1 MHHSATLSTC
11 SPSPSSSI
19 RTLIPSVPAPLPHN
33 LDSMPSSLPDPVL
46 ALSMDNVLKL
56 NDLNLDQL
64 ANLWNVFTKC
74 KESLESGR
82 RLENLSWRLWFRE
95 AHILPPDTSLSDLTD
110 FTPLDTPL
118 ISRANSITGSY
129 KPVRLAASAAARSGS
144 ALSDPEDG
152 NQSEYSTDSEVEDT
166 STRAATT
173 SSLSAAVTAAPRAP
187 KASPVKRRIRSERSR
202 PSTPASSNAAAPPP
216 SQRANQSQRVAD
228 TIAER
233 TSRAMTAASRR
244 SNVND
249 LDADTLRRKRGISS
263 SSAFGS
269 KARVKQRNQEGASRP
284 RPLSFQAALENLVL
298 TGRADNF
305 ASLRGKQGSMP
316 RLDSHMGSST
326 GALDAPHS
334 RYTNDADHSG
344 HNSAP
349 AELSPIQSSSISQSA
364 LASQLRHSLEPC
376 ACSPKTMSRGASQN
390 HCDAPET
397 CGPLSPTKIPVAL
410 APTVGA
416 ISRRGSQTMLSDAVN
431 KPSAK
436 KATFKAADREDKIEN
451 GDKTS
456 TSAST
461 QQVMPPPWGLP
472 EPTPAASVFKQTAQI
487 EQQTSSPAPKAG
499 EAFSNVHELH
509 ASIGMTRSESASS
522 TSTQTSQR
530 SAAHGAGV
538 RRTSDAKIRPRQSAG
553 GLHAGHGSKSS
564 TGLHRGAKH
573 SKSSDRIA
581 GAPARPAP
589 RHNLLSGLAM
599 TRAAPEPAQTHAVP
613 RKPVPAES
621 QAAKAAAKKPPVKF
635 TMGGDE
641 TDSEEYEDESDH
653 AEASK
658 PAATTA
664 KANKAS
670 AHTSTAAGKS
680 KDADEIVEVEGEGD
694 EDDEWASDSEAEE
707 QERRARQA
715 AEAERRKREEEER
728 HKSMFQKQPIRS
740 KSAADVRLLAPHQIT
755 SNGPS
760 PPAQP
765 VRGLLSSL
773 FHPDEQHSPPGQL
786 AGRPHASAADLRTKP
801 SMSSAARSPPT
812 IRRQRADRDSTDS
825 SSHAPRSL
833 RDAGLT
839 GLTGLK
845 TSKSAVA
852 LPLLDTHITRSST
865 AGKARHEEQHHHHRH
880 HQHGENSGSHHSD
893 GSASSPDSP
902 VANASFDRPGSLAL
916 ARLHALTNMKTHS
929 KRNSTSSGASEQQ
942 HSQAHPRRHESEA
955 DVQLN
960 REASSR
966 SLRLEVSPDDRD
978 FAIFSRASVTNLA
991 NSQHRQ
997 SAPSLATRHSDQQPS
1012 RTQRDALGSGSRS
1025 NSEGLPHH
1033 HSSSQQQQSGTSMY
1047 GPVSISRPRSSLNL
1061 PEAAA
1066 PQTPRTTRRNML
1078 RDELSESLRQNLL
1091 WERQSRSRMMGI
1103 GAPMAFMN
1111 QPQAHPAGHRRDN
1124 VLNGNALRPLT
1135 STGPSA
1141 SEQRNGG
1148 EPKPKRYSEEWGS
1161 FHHKGW

>member
-1 MHHSATLSTC
+1 MLSTLLR
-11 SPSPSSSI
+11 PEL
-19 RTLIPSVPAPLPHN
+19 T
-33 LDSMPSSLPDPVL
+33 SLKPFRAAICFIDR
-46 ALSMDNVLKL
+46 S
-56 NDLNLDQL
+56 
-64 ANLWNVFTKC
+64 VFTKC

-129 KPVRLAASAAARSGS
+129 RPVRLSAASAPRSGS

-152 NQSEYSTDSEVEDT
+152 NDSEYSTDSEAST
-166 STRAATT
+166 SAT
-173 SSLSAAVTAAPRAP
+173 AGPAAP
-187 KASPVKRRIRSERSR
+187 ASTPVKRRVKSDRSSR
-202 PSTPASSNAAAPPP
+202 PATPSSSSAATVHASTSSAVSPRAA
-216 SQRANQSQRVAD
+216 QSQRITD

-233 TSRAMTAASRR
+233 TNRAMNAASRR
-244 SNVND
+244 AN
-249 LDADTLRRKRGISS
+249 LADIDDESLRRKRGISS

-269 KARVKQRNQEGASRP
+269 KARVKQRNKEGASRR

-298 TGRADNF
+298 TSRADNF

-316 RLDSHMGSST
+316 QLDTHMNAST
-326 GALDAPHS
+326 GALDAPRS
-334 RYTNDADHSG
+334 RYTHNDETDDAER
-344 HNSAP
+344 NSAP
-349 AELSPIQSSSISQSA
+349 AELSPIKSSSISQA
-364 LASQLRHSLEPC
+364 AFASQLRSALEPPSSKSSKTSV
-376 ACSPKTMSRGASQN
+376 SPKTYGRDDIQE

-410 APTVGA
+410 APTIGA
-416 ISRRGSQTMLSDAVN
+416 ISRRGSQTMLSDAN
-431 KPSAK
+431 NASLKEAADKPLPRES
-436 KATFKAADREDKIEN
+436 KAADIDN
-451 GDKTS
+451 DAA
-456 TSAST
+456 SASA
-461 QQVMPPPWGLP
+461 QQVMPPPQGLP
-472 EPTPAASVFKQTAQI
+472 EPTPAASAIKQKAQA
-487 EQQTSSPAPKAG
+487 EQQASSAAPVEEMPASSSHNGDA
-499 EAFSNVHELH
+499 H
-509 ASIGMTRSESASS
+509 ASIGMVRSDSASS
-522 TSTQTSQR
+522 ASTQASHR
-530 SAAHGAGV
+530 SAAQGAGI
-538 RRTSDAKIRPRQSAG
+538 RRTSDAKIRTRSAAG
-553 GLHAGHGSKSS
+553 GLHAGHRSKSS

-581 GAPARPAP
+581 GAPPRPAP

-599 TRAAPEPAQTHAVP
+599 TRAAPEPAPAHAVA

-621 QAAKAAAKKPPVKF
+621 QAPKPAAAAAKKAPVKF

-641 TDSEEYEDESDH
+641 TDSEEYEDESDD
-653 AEASK
+653 AEAAK
-658 PAATTA
+658 PAPAA
-664 KANKAS
+664 
-670 AHTSTAAGKS
+670 STADKAAPKPSVAQQQS
-680 KDADEIVEVEGEGD
+680 KDEDEIVEAGGGED
-694 EDDEWASDSEAEE
+694 DDEWASDSEAEE
-707 QERRARQA
+707 QERRARLA
-715 AEAERRKREEEER
+715 AEAERRKRDEEER
-728 HKSMFQKQPIRS
+728 HRSMFQKQPIRS
-740 KSAADVRLLAPHQIT
+740 KSAADIRLLAPHEVSTI
-755 SNGPS
+755 GPS
-760 PPAQP
+760 PPTEP

-801 SMSSAARSPPT
+801 TMSSRRSPSEAARSPPAV
-812 IRRQRADRDSTDS
+812 RRNRAHRDSSDS
-825 SSHAPRSL
+825 TSQAPRSL
-833 RDAGLT
+833 REGGFA

-865 AGKARHEEQHHHHRH
+865 AGKAKHEEH
-880 HQHGENSGSHHSD
+880 SVAAGSQHSD

-902 VANASFDRPGSLAL
+902 VAAASFGRPGSMAL
-916 ARLHALTNMKTHS
+916 ARLHALTNMKAHS
-929 KRNSTSSGASEQQ
+929 KRNSTSIGVSEQQ
-942 HSQAHPRRHESEA
+942 THAHARRHMSEA
-955 DVQLN
+955 DVQLD

-978 FAIFSRASVTNLA
+978 FAIPSRASLTNLA
-991 NSQHRQ
+991 HSQPRQ

-1012 RTQRDALGSGSRS
+1012 SRAQRDHLGSGSRS
-1025 NSEGLPHH
+1025 NSEGLPSGHG
-1033 HSSSQQQQSGTSMY
+1033 SQQSGASMN
-1047 GPVSISRPRSSLNL
+1047 GPVSIARPRSSLNL

-1103 GAPMAFMN
+1103 GAPMAPLN

-1135 STGPSA
+1135 STGA
-1141 SEQRNGG
+1141 STAEHRNGG
-1148 EPKPKRYSEEWGS
+1148 GDPKPKRYSEEWGS

>member
-1 MHHSATLSTC
+1 MPA
-11 SPSPSSSI
+11 SS
-19 RTLIPSVPAPLPHN
+19 PHN

-129 KPVRLAASAAARSGS
+129 KPVRLAASVAARSGS

-152 NQSEYSTDSEVEDT
+152 NESEYSTDSEASVPFT
-166 STRAATT
+166 SVAST
-173 SSLSAAVTAAPRAP
+173 SAAVAAAAPSAP
-187 KASPVKRRIRSERSR
+187 KSSPVKRRVRSERSR
-202 PSTPASSNAAAPPP
+202 PSTSASSGAVASSA
-216 SQRANQSQRVAD
+216 SQRAVQSQRAAD
-228 TIAER
+228 IVAER
-233 TSRAMTAASRR
+233 TSRAVTAASRR
-244 SNVND
+244 TNVND
-249 LDADTLRRKRGISS
+249 LDADSFRRKRGISS

-269 KARVKQRNQEGASRP
+269 KARVKQRNQEGASRR

-298 TGRADNF
+298 TSRADNF
-305 ASLRGKQGSMP
+305 ASLHGKQGSMP
-316 RLDSHMGSST
+316 QLDAHMGSST
-326 GALDAPHS
+326 GALDAPRG
-334 RYTNDADHSG
+334 RYTDDADDSAR
-344 HNSAP
+344 NSAP
-349 AELSPIQSSSISQSA
+349 AELSPIKSSSISQAA
-364 LASQLRHSLEPC
+364 LASQLRSALHLS
-376 ACSPKTMSRGASQN
+376 ACSPKTMQRNASVD

-416 ISRRGSQTMLSDAVN
+416 ISRRGSQTMLSDATNKASVAEAAS
-431 KPSAK
+431 KPSEQESKTNDDAK
-436 KATFKAADREDKIEN
+436 AQA
-451 GDKTS
+451 S
-456 TSAST
+456 TPT
-461 QQVMPPPWGLP
+461 QQVMPPPQGLP
-472 EPTPAASVFKQTAQI
+472 EPTPAASVFKQKAQV
-487 EQQTSSPAPKAG
+487 EPKAQ
-499 EAFSNVHELH
+499 EAPSNVHEAH
-509 ASIGMTRSESASS
+509 TSVGMTRSESASS

-538 RRTSDAKIRPRQSAG
+538 RRTSDAKIRTRQSAG
-553 GLHAGHGSKSS
+553 GLHAGHRSKSS
-564 TGLHRGAKH
+564 TGLHRGPKH

-581 GAPARPAP
+581 AAPSRPAP

-613 RKPVPAES
+613 RKPMPAES
-621 QAAKAAAKKPPVKF
+621 QAAKVPAPAAKKAPVKF

-641 TDSEEYEDESDH
+641 TDSEEYEDESDD
-653 AEASK
+653 AESQKPEQA
-658 PAATTA
+658 PAAAKEVNA
-664 KANKAS
+664 KASITDKQ
-670 AHTSTAAGKS
+670 S
-680 KDADEIVEVEGEGD
+680 KDVDAIVEVEGDGD

-728 HKSMFQKQPIRS
+728 HRSMFQKQPIRS
-740 KSAADVRLLAPHQIT
+740 KSAADVRLLAPHEIT

-760 PPAQP
+760 PPTQP

-786 AGRPHASAADLRTKP
+786 AGRPHASAADLRSKP
-801 SMSSAARSPPT
+801 SISSAARSPPT
-812 IRRQRADRDSTDS
+812 TRRQRAHRDSTDS
-825 SSHAPRSL
+825 TTQAPRSL
-833 RDAGLT
+833 RDAGLA

-865 AGKARHEEQHHHHRH
+865 AGKARQEEQQHHHH
-880 HQHGENSGSHHSD
+880 EVNSGSHQSD

-902 VANASFDRPGSLAL
+902 VANASFGRPGSMAL
-916 ARLHALTNMKTHS
+916 ARLHALTNMKAHS
-929 KRNSTSSGASEQQ
+929 KRNSTSSGVLEQQ
-942 HSQAHPRRHESEA
+942 HAQAHSRRHMSEA
-955 DVQLN
+955 DVQLD

-978 FAIFSRASVTNLA
+978 FAIPSRASVTNLTN

-1012 RTQRDALGSGSRS
+1012 RTQLDALGSGSRS
-1025 NSEGLPHH
+1025 NSEGLPNA
-1033 HSSSQQQQSGTSMY
+1033 HSSSQQQNGTSMH

-1103 GAPMAFMN
+1103 GAPMAPMN

-1135 STGPSA
+1135 STGA
-1141 SEQRNGG
+1141 SGADPRNGG

>member
-1 MHHSATLSTC
+1 
-11 SPSPSSSI
+11 
-19 RTLIPSVPAPLPHN
+19 
-33 LDSMPSSLPDPVL
+33 MPSSLPDPVL

-129 KPVRLAASAAARSGS
+129 KPVRLAASATARSGS

-152 NQSEYSTDSEVEDT
+152 NESEYSTDSETDGVST
-166 STRAATT
+166 SVATT
-173 SSLSAAVTAAPRAP
+173 AAAVAAAPSAP
-187 KASPVKRRIRSERSR
+187 KSSPVKRRVRSDRSR
-202 PSTPASSNAAAPPP
+202 PSTPATSSAVASMA
-216 SQRANQSQRVAD
+216 SQRVAQSQRAAD
-228 TIAER
+228 TVAER

-244 SNVND
+244 TNTND
-249 LDADTLRRKRGISS
+249 LDADSLRRKRGISS

-269 KARVKQRNQEGASRP
+269 KARVKQRNQEGASRR

-316 RLDSHMGSST
+316 QLDAHMGSST
-326 GALDAPHS
+326 GALDAPRG
-334 RYTNDADHSG
+334 RYTKGADDAE

-349 AELSPIQSSSISQSA
+349 AELSPIQSSSISQA
-364 LASQLRHSLEPC
+364 VLASQLRHALEPS
-376 ACSPKTMSRGASQN
+376 ACSPQTMRRNASED

-416 ISRRGSQTMLSDAVN
+416 ISRRGSQTMLSDAAS
-431 KPSAK
+431 KASAK
-436 KATFKAADREDKIEN
+436 EATIKSADRESKTDD
-451 GDKTS
+451 GDKALDS
-456 TSAST
+456 TSS
-461 QQVMPPPWGLP
+461 QQVMPPPQGLP
-472 EPTPAASVFKQTAQI
+472 EPTPAASVFKQKSHA
-487 EQQTSSPAPKAG
+487 APKAE
-499 EAFSNVHELH
+499 EAPSHAHEVH
-509 ASIGMTRSESASS
+509 ASAGMTRSESASS
-522 TSTQTSQR
+522 TSTQTLQR

-538 RRTSDAKIRPRQSAG
+538 RRTSDAKNRTRQSAG
-553 GLHAGHGSKSS
+553 GLHAGHRSKSS

-581 GAPARPAP
+581 GAPTRPAP

-621 QAAKAAAKKPPVKF
+621 QAAKAPAPAAKKAPVKF

-641 TDSEEYEDESDH
+641 TDSEEYEDESDD
-653 AEASK
+653 AEPSK
-658 PAATTA
+658 PTQAPATAKEATA
-664 KANKAS
+664 KA
-670 AHTSTAAGKS
+670 STPDKQS
-680 KDADEIVEVEGEGD
+680 KNADEIVEVDGEGD

-715 AEAERRKREEEER
+715 AEAERRKREEEDR

-740 KSAADVRLLAPHQIT
+740 KSAADVRLLAPHEIT

-760 PPAQP
+760 PPSQP

-786 AGRPHASAADLRTKP
+786 AGRPHASAADLRTRT
-801 SMSSAARSPPT
+801 SMSAAERSPPT
-812 IRRQRADRDSTDS
+812 TRRQRSHRDSSDS
-825 SSHAPRSL
+825 TSQAPRSL
-833 RDAGLT
+833 RDAGLA

-865 AGKARHEEQHHHHRH
+865 AGKVRQEEQHHQ
-880 HQHGENSGSHHSD
+880 HQGVNTGSHHSD

-902 VANASFDRPGSLAL
+902 VANASFGRPGSMAL
-916 ARLHALTNMKTHS
+916 ARLHALTNMKAHS
-929 KRNSTSSGASEQQ
+929 KRNSTSSGVSEQQ
-942 HSQAHPRRHESEA
+942 HTHAHPRRHKSEA
-955 DVQLN
+955 DVQLD

-978 FAIFSRASVTNLA
+978 FAIPSRASVTNLS

-1012 RTQRDALGSGSRS
+1012 RTQRDTLGSGSRS
-1025 NSEGLPHH
+1025 NSEGLPHA
-1033 HSSSQQQQSGTSMY
+1033 HSSSQQQSGTSMH

-1103 GAPMAFMN
+1103 GAPMAPMN

-1135 STGPSA
+1135 STGALA
-1141 SEQRNGG
+1141 SDQRNGG